1 MVSFAVAALIAVPA
15 ANAAD
20 FGEPAAVSRPAAG
33 QSAVGQRAAGQPAVG
48 QPAVGQSAAGQPA
61 VGQPAVGLPAVGQP
75 AVGQPAVGQPAV
87 GQSAVGQPAVGQP
100 AVGQP
105 IVLFPRDPSAAP
117 PGESVRHTG
126 AAAMPARHP
135 ITPMHPVVPVQRKPL
150 DGRPLIPP
158 AAVPAKLG
166 PPPAPRPALSLETDL
181 RPLTPAPAT
190 GAASASRQATPSG

>member
-1 MVSFAVAALIAVPA
+1 MGGSRATTPKRAAAAAVSFAVAALAAVPA

-20 FGEPAAVSRPAAG
+20 FGQP
-33 QSAVGQRAAGQPAVG
+33 PAV
-48 QPAVGQSAAGQPA
+48 A
-61 VGQPAVGLPAVGQP
+61 
-75 AVGQPAVGQPAV
+75 
-87 GQSAVGQPAVGQP
+87 QSAVGQPV
-100 AVGQP
+100 
-105 IVLFPRDPSAAP
+105 VLFPRDAPAAAP
-117 PGESVRHTG
+117 GGFAHHAG
-126 AAAMPARHP
+126 AAMPAKHP
-135 ITPMHPVVPVQRKPL
+135 SVPMHPVVPVQRKPL